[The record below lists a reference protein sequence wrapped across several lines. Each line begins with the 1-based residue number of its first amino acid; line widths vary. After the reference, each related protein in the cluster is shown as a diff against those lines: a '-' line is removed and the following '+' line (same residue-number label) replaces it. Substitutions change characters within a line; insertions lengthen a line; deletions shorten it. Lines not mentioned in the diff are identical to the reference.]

1 MDIKLETIEMLRVL
15 KGSAASTTVD
25 GKEAVVLED
34 IKMDSF
40 MWVINQ
46 AISQIRDGK
55 PDWRR
60 FI

>member
-1 MDIKLETIEMLRVL
+1 MDIKQETIEMLRVL
-15 KGSAASTTVD
+15 KGNAASTIMD

-46 AISQIRDGK
+46 AISQIKDGK
-55 PDWRR
+55 PDWRDM
-60 FI
+60 